1 MFADVSCD
9 PVAAVET
16 LHADLAAWLGS
27 NAGMEVF
34 ERFAAVQHEEFSMV
48 TTSGEII
55 GRAEL
60 LAGLRGAR
68 NIQPGLK
75 IDISDVHELAR
86 EGNLVVVRFMELHRV
101 GGTGSCRQVTA
112 VLIAEGPELRWR
124 TVHETEIST

>member
-27 NAGMEVF
+27 DAAVEVF
-34 ERFAAVQHEEFSMV
+34 DRFAAAQHEEFSMV
-48 TTSGEII
+48 TTAGEVL

-60 LAGLRGAR
+60 LTGLRGAR

-75 IDISDVHELAR
+75 IDISDVQELAR
-86 EGNLVVVRFMELHRV
+86 EGNTVVVRFLEMHRLA
-101 GGTGSCRQVTA
+101 GTGSCRQVTA
-112 VLIAEGPELRWR
+112 VLVAEGPEFRWR
-124 TVHETEIST
+124 TVHETEVST